1 MSSALNLRS
10 GRSRRGPKPTAQPQ
24 AKKANPSRGGD
35 AKPEGSHGREM
46 AQLPAERTTWR
57 SIVAIGM
64 NLRNILSGAVLAL
77 AMALALVVVSDGAQA
92 KQNNAAGNGGVQVCN
107 VNGNGHKGGNLTALD
122 AGTNATGLKAMP

>member
-1 MSSALNLRS
+1 M
-10 GRSRRGPKPTAQPQ
+10 
-24 AKKANPSRGGD
+24 
-35 AKPEGSHGREM
+35 
-46 AQLPAERTTWR
+46 
-57 SIVAIGM
+57 AIGM

-122 AGTNATGLKAMP
+122 AGTNATGLKAMPGKGKGLVKAAANSPALSVCGVPQQPEVVPTPTPEPDTGGDTGGQTGGDGGIVPGYGV